1 MGKHKPV
8 EIDRWAAQSRKNA
21 KKKPTLNQLSKVHN
35 MSADLLIIAVY
46 VAVLAILA
54 SRDVAVALAAV
65 TVSCLFSSSAAFDV
79 ATSLQVHLF
88 YMITYAIFACLSR
101 SHAVILAMSL
111 MVVLNIFMALDAHYY
126 AQTKTWA
133 FNHYIVNTSLVHLAI
148 VLSLFHGRTNVI
160 SYHSVHARLRN
171 LFAGA
176 AYLSR
181 SRFISSGNTIK
192 TNKITEARP

>member
-1 MGKHKPV
+1 
-8 EIDRWAAQSRKNA
+8 
-21 KKKPTLNQLSKVHN
+21 
-35 MSADLLIIAVY
+35 MSVDLLIIAVY
-46 VAVLAILA
+46 LVALIMLA
-54 SRDVAVALAAV
+54 SRDAAVAFGVMA
-65 TVSCLFSSSAAFDV
+65 VSCAFSSSILFDM
-79 ATSLQVHLF
+79 ATSVQVHLF
-88 YMITYAIFACLSR
+88 YIITSLIFIGLSR
-101 SHAVILAMSL
+101 SRAPAIAMSL

-133 FNHYIVNTSLVHLAI
+133 FNHYAVNTSLVHLAI

-160 SYHSVHARLRN
+160 SYHSIHARLRN